1 MTYSPFCL
9 SSCLA
14 FRYVARPNEFWYMQY
29 GPEFP
34 RVALDSQRAV
44 STAPGIEEALRD
56 ALAAVKSRSDVGIL
70 LSGGMDSAIL
80 AALLPRGTPAYT
92 IRFEAPGAVDESVQ
106 AKAYAAAYG
115 LKHQVISV
123 TWEDYVRNAD
133 PLMLRKRAPLHA
145 VEVALFL
152 AATQARRD
160 GLTALVLGNGADS
173 TFGGLDKLL
182 SRDWEY
188 TDFVNRYTFLRPDQ
202 CLCAP
207 ESVLSVFEPYRRG
220 EGIDVIQF
228 LKVVHG
234 LGIVQAFNNAIH
246 AGGVDTIEPFEQ
258 LRLAGNLDLARIR
271 KGESKYLIRELF
283 HKLYPDLDV
292 PDKIPFARPMDHW
305 LRDWQG
311 PLRPEFRPDLAFN
324 QLTGDQKWLLWCLNR
339 FLNLMESER
348 Q

>member
-14 FRYVARPNEFWYMQY
+14 FRYVAKPNEFWYSQY

-34 RVALDSQRAV
+34 RITSDSQKAV
-44 STAPGIEEALRD
+44 STAGDIEQALRD
-56 ALAAVKSRSDVGIL
+56 GLAAVKGRSDVGLL

-80 AALLPRGTPAYT
+80 AALLPKGTPAYT
-92 IRFEAPGAVDESVQ
+92 IRFEAPGAVDESIQ
-106 AKAYAAAYG
+106 AQAYAAAAG

-123 TWEDYVRNAD
+123 TWEDYVQYAD
-133 PLMLRKRAPLHA
+133 QLMLRKRAPLHA

-152 AATQARRD
+152 AALQAGRD
-160 GLTALVLGNGADS
+160 GVTTLVLGNGADS

-188 TDFVNRYTFLRPDQ
+188 TEFVNRYTFLQPDQ

-207 ESVLSVFEPYRRG
+207 ESVLPIFEPYRRG
-220 EGIDVIQF
+220 QGVDVIQF

-234 LGIVQAFNNAIH
+234 MGIIQAFNNAIH
-246 AGGVDTIEPFEQ
+246 AAGAKAIEPFEQ

-271 KGESKYLIRELF
+271 NGESKYLIRELF
-283 HKLYPDLDV
+283 HKLYPTLDV

-305 LRDWQG
+305 LRQWNG
-311 PLRPEFRPDLAFN
+311 PLRPEFRPNLSLS

-339 FLNLMESER
+339 FLNLMER